1 MDWAFSLKH
10 LDMPPG
16 LFFQSS
22 GAQGQPINIARSLFV
37 SQALQK
43 NAKYIFFL
51 DSDVE
56 IPHDGLV
63 KLYNAKRPVVAGVYC
78 GRAPPYALSA
88 NVNRRPLTIDALTQY
103 PDRLVDVH
111 EVGMGLCLID
121 IRVIKRMTEMLKM
134 EWRCM
139 REHRQELGVKTAP
152 DITTPAE
159 VATYTNEQAKAL
171 GWKCQFCKG
180 SLISDFFNYTIGTEL
195 VNKYGP
201 MSEDYYFCNKARQ
214 CGFPIAIHTGVFGFH
229 ELPAMKI
236 TREGLFNPV
245 TSAMEI

>member
-1 MDWAFSLKH
+1 
-10 LDMPPG
+10 MPPG

-22 GAQGQPINIARSLFV
+22 GAQGQPINIARSMFV
-37 SQALQK
+37 TQALQK

-88 NVNRRPLTIDALTQY
+88 NINRKPLPIDALTQY

-111 EVGMGLCLID
+111 QVGMGLCLID
-121 IRVIKRMTEMLKM
+121 MRVIERMSTMLKM
-134 EWRCM
+134 QWRCM
-139 REHRQELGVKTAP
+139 KEHRRELGVKTAP

-159 VATYTNEQAKAL
+159 VATYTNEQAKSL
-171 GWKCQFCKG
+171 EWRCQFCRG

-201 MSEDYYFCNKARQ
+201 MSEDYYFCNKARE
-214 CGFPIAIHTGVFGFH
+214 CGFPIAIHTGVFGYH
-229 ELPAMKI
+229 ELLGMKI

-245 TSAMEI
+245 TSGHEI